1 MNKNILLAIGA
12 VLAVVVVAGAA
23 YMVRTSSP
31 LDDTNVITQGNQ
43 TTNTPGDTTGDNT
56 GTVTPTPTPTSPGS
70 GNVSAAIGKSVT
82 AFGITITPL
91 AVVEDSRC
99 PQGVQCIQAG
109 TVRVRV
115 RITTALGST
124 ESVMTLSGD
133 PVSAASRSISFI
145 GVAPVKTQGTMSAAN
160 YNFTFA
166 ISAVQ

>member
-1 MNKNILLAIGA
+1 MNKNTLLALGA
-12 VLAVVVVAGAA
+12 VLAVVIVAGAA
-23 YMVRTSSP
+23 YMVRTSP
-31 LDDTNVITQGNQ
+31 QIDDTNVVTQGNQ
-43 TTNTPGDTTGDNT
+43 TTNTPGATNDTS
-56 GTVTPTPTPTSPGS
+56 GTVTPNPVPSGS

-82 AFGITITPL
+82 AFGITLTPL

-115 RITTALGST
+115 RVTTALGST

-133 PVSAASRSISFI
+133 PVTAASRTISFI
-145 GVAPVKTQGTMSAAN
+145 GVAPAKTQSAIAAAN